1 MKKIGFLQFL
11 AKTKLFWGLAVL
23 YGLGV
28 FLSPINRKGVNIFLS
43 PGNQSD
49 VLRQVSING
58 IIAVGMTLVILTG
71 GIDLSVGSL
80 LSLGT
85 MYAAMLFTLK
95 GWTSASSTAIPLLAI
110 VCLVLGVY
118 LVPLASRNWARDKL
132 KASAAAPPSARI
144 MGLVVGLVLALAAVG
159 WTISQ
164 LGPKFGVA
172 AVLVTVPA
180 AGLAVGALTGVIIA
194 KGKLQPFIVTL
205 AMMVAVTGA
214 SRLMAGPTA
223 AIYPIYSGTNAPA
236 EVDGLRGDLFGI
248 LPMQGMFFLLLVII
262 FGFLLKYTSFGRYV
276 YAIGGNEQAARV
288 AGIRVDDVKITV
300 YALSGALSALAGILY
315 AVQYRQG
322 KPEAGAG
329 AELDAIA
336 AVVIGGTSLVGGK
349 GSMLGTLV
357 GVLIFG
363 FLGNI
368 LVLKNIDSN
377 LQLVLKGLII
387 LGAVSLQEGQ
397 FGTLLKRLRFNFR
410 SSPISVPTATSS
422 AP

>member
-1 MKKIGFLQFL
+1 MKTFLHFL
-11 AKTKLFWGLAVL
+11 SKTKLFWGLAVL

-28 FLSPINRKGVNIFLS
+28 LFSPVNRKGINIFLS
-43 PGNQSD
+43 AGNQSD

-58 IIAVGMTLVILTG
+58 IVAVGMTLVILTG

-95 GWTSASSTAIPLLAI
+95 GWTSASATAIPLLAI
-110 VCLVLGVY
+110 VCVMVGSY

-132 KASAAAPPSARI
+132 RASAKSPPSIRI
-144 MGLVVGLVLALAAVG
+144 AGLAVGLVLAVALG
-159 WTISQ
+159 SWTISQ

-172 AVLVTVPA
+172 AALITVPA
-180 AGLAVGALTGVIIA
+180 AGLAVGSVTGLIIA

-223 AIYPIYSGTNAPA
+223 AIYPIYSGDNAPA
-236 EVDGLRGDLFGI
+236 EVDALRGDLFGI
-248 LPMQGMFFLLLVII
+248 LPIQGMFFLLLVII
-262 FGFLLKYTSFGRYV
+262 FGLLLKYTSFGRYV

-288 AGIRVDDVKITV
+288 AGIRVDDVKVTV

-387 LGAVSLQEGQ
+387 LGAVFLQEGQ
-397 FGTLLKRLRFNFR
+397 FGTLLKRFRVNFR
-410 SSPISVPTATSS
+410 SSPPVAVPGAASG
-422 AP
+422 AR

>member
-1 MKKIGFLQFL
+1 MKKSGFLHFL
-11 AKTKLFWGLAVL
+11 AQTKLFWGLAVI

-28 FLSPINRKGVNIFLS
+28 LLSPVNRKGVNIFLS
-43 PGNQSD
+43 AGNQSD
-49 VLRQVSING
+49 VLRQVSIIG
-58 IIAVGMTLVILTG
+58 IVAVGMTLVILTG

-85 MYAAMLFTLK
+85 MYSAMLFTLQ
-95 GWTSASSTAIPLLAI
+95 GWTSASATAIPMLAI
-110 VCLVLGVY
+110 VCVVLGTC
-118 LVPLASRNWARDKL
+118 LVPLAARNLARDKL
-132 KASAAAPPSARI
+132 KASAAAPPSVRI
-144 MGLVVGLVLALAAVG
+144 TGIVVGLVLALAAVG
-159 WTISQ
+159 WTVSQ

-172 AVLVTVPA
+172 AVLITVPA
-180 AGLAVGALTGVIIA
+180 AGLAVGAVTGIIIA

-214 SRLMAGPTA
+214 LRLIAGPTS

-236 EVDGLRGDLFGI
+236 EVDMLRGDLLGI
-248 LPMQGMFFLLLVII
+248 LPIQGVFFLLLVII
-262 FGFLLKYTSFGRYV
+262 FGFVLKYTSFGRYV

-288 AGIRVDDVKITV
+288 AGIRVDAVKVTV
-300 YALSGALSALAGILY
+300 YALSGSLSALAGVLY

-368 LVLKNIDSN
+368 LVLKNIDSS

-387 LGAVSLQEGQ
+387 LGAVLLQEGQ
-397 FGTLLKRLRFNFR
+397 FGTLLKRLRVNVR
-410 SSPISVPTATSS
+410 SSPATVPSATSGS
-422 AP
+422 R

>member
-1 MKKIGFLQFL
+1 MKKPGFLHFL
-11 AKTKLFWGLAVL
+11 AQTKLFWGLAVL

-28 FLSPINRKGVNIFLS
+28 LLSPVNRKGVNIFLS
-43 PGNQSD
+43 AGNQSD

-85 MYAAMLFTLK
+85 MYAAMLLTLQ
-95 GWTSASSTAIPLLAI
+95 GWTSASTTAIPLLAI
-110 VCLVLGVY
+110 VCVVAGTY
-118 LVPLASRNWARDKL
+118 LVPLASQNWSPDKL
-132 KASAAAPPSARI
+132 KASATAPLSVRI
-144 MGLVVGLVLALAAVG
+144 AGVVAGFVLACAAVA
-159 WTISQ
+159 WTVSQ
-164 LGPKFGVA
+164 LGSKFGVA
-172 AVLVTVPA
+172 AILVTVPA
-180 AGLAVGALTGVIIA
+180 AGLAVGSLTGIIIA

-214 SRLMAGPTA
+214 SRLIAGPSA
-223 AIYPIYSGTNAPA
+223 AIYPIYSGQNAPA
-236 EVDGLRGDLFGI
+236 EVDILREDFFGI
-248 LPMQGMFFLLLVII
+248 LPIQGMFFLLLVII
-262 FGFLLKYTSFGRYV
+262 FGFVLKYTSFGRYV

-288 AGIRVDDVKITV
+288 AGIRVDDVKVTV
-300 YALSGALSALAGILY
+300 YALSGGLSALAGILY

-336 AVVIGGTSLVGGK
+336 AVVIGGTSLAGGK
-349 GSMLGTLV
+349 GSMIGTLV

-368 LVLKNIDSN
+368 LILKNIDSN

-387 LGAVSLQEGQ
+387 LGAVFLQEGQ

-410 SSPISVPTATSS
+410 SSSVTVPPATSHS
-422 AP
+422 K

>member
-1 MKKIGFLQFL
+1 MKTLVHFLG
-11 AKTKLFWGLAVL
+11 KTKLFWGLAVL

-28 FLSPINRKGVNIFLS
+28 LLSPINRRGVNIFLS
-43 PGNQSD
+43 AGNQSD

-95 GWTSASSTAIPLLAI
+95 GWTAASASAIPLLAI
-110 VCLVLGVY
+110 VCVVLGTY

-132 KASAAAPPSARI
+132 RASAAAPPSVRI
-144 MGLVVGLVLALAAVG
+144 TGIVVGLVLALAAVG

-172 AVLVTVPA
+172 AVLITVPA
-180 AGLAVGALTGVIIA
+180 AGLAVGAVTGIIIA

-223 AIYPIYSGTNAPA
+223 AIYPIYSGNNAPS
-236 EVDGLRGDLFGI
+236 EVDTLRGDIFGLFPI
-248 LPMQGMFFLLLVII
+248 QGMFFLLLVII

-288 AGIRVDDVKITV
+288 AGIRVDDVKVTV

-377 LQLVLKGLII
+377 LQLVLKGMII
-387 LGAVSLQEGQ
+387 LGAVFLQEGQ
-397 FGTLLKRLRFNFR
+397 FGTLLKRLRVNFR
-410 SSPISVPTATSS
+410 SSPVAVPGATTG
-422 AP
+422 AG

>member
-1 MKKIGFLQFL
+1 MKTLLHFLG
-11 AKTKLFWGLAVL
+11 KTKLFWGLAVL

-28 FLSPINRKGVNIFLS
+28 LLSPINRKGVNIFLS
-43 PGNQSD
+43 AGNQSD

-85 MYAAMLFTLK
+85 MYAAMLFTLR
-95 GWTSASSTAIPLLAI
+95 GWTAASASAIPLLAI
-110 VCLVLGVY
+110 VCVVLGTY
-118 LVPLASRNWARDKL
+118 LVPLASRNWARNKL
-132 KASAAAPPSARI
+132 RASAATPSSVRI
-144 MGLVVGLVLALAAVG
+144 TGIVVGLVVALAAAG
-159 WTISQ
+159 WTMSQ

-172 AVLVTVPA
+172 AVLITVPA
-180 AGLAVGALTGVIIA
+180 AGLAVGAVTGIIIA

-223 AIYPIYSGTNAPA
+223 AIYPIYSGNNAPA
-236 EVDGLRGDLFGI
+236 EVDALRGDIFGLFPI
-248 LPMQGMFFLLLVII
+248 QGMFFLLLVII

-288 AGIRVDDVKITV
+288 AGIRVDDVKVTV

-377 LQLVLKGLII
+377 LQLVLKGMII
-387 LGAVSLQEGQ
+387 LGAVFLQEGQ
-397 FGTLLKRLRFNFR
+397 FGTLLKRLRVNFR
-410 SSPISVPTATSS
+410 SSPIAVPGATTG
-422 AP
+422 AG

>member
-1 MKKIGFLQFL
+1 MKKFGFLQFL
-11 AKTKLFWGLAVL
+11 AKTKLFWGLALL

-28 FLSPINRKGVNIFLS
+28 LLSPINRRGVNIFLS

-85 MYAAMLFTLK
+85 MYAAMLFTLQ

-110 VCLVLGVY
+110 VCLILGVY

-132 KASAAAPPSARI
+132 KASAAAPPSVRI
-144 MGLVVGLVLALAAVG
+144 MGIVVGLVLALAAVG

-363 FLGNI
+363 FLSNI

-410 SSPISVPTATSS
+410 SLPVSVPS

>member
-1 MKKIGFLQFL
+1 MKKSGFLHFL
-11 AKTKLFWGLAVL
+11 AQTKLFWGLAVI
-23 YGLGV
+23 YGLGIL
-28 FLSPINRKGVNIFLS
+28 LSPVNRKGVNIFLS
-43 PGNQSD
+43 AGNQSD
-49 VLRQVSING
+49 VLRQVSIIG
-58 IIAVGMTLVILTG
+58 IVAVGMTLVILTG

-85 MYAAMLFTLK
+85 MYSAMLFTLN
-95 GWTSASSTAIPLLAI
+95 GWTSASATAIPLLAI
-110 VCLVLGVY
+110 VCVVLGTS
-118 LVPLASRNWARDKL
+118 LVPLVARNWARDKL
-132 KASAAAPPSARI
+132 KASAAAPPSVRI
-144 MGLVVGLVLALAAVG
+144 AGIVVGLVLALAAVA
-159 WTISQ
+159 WTVSQ
-164 LGPKFGVA
+164 LGQKLGVA
-172 AVLVTVPA
+172 AVLITVPA

-214 SRLMAGPTA
+214 LRLIAGPTA

-236 EVDGLRGDLFGI
+236 EVDFLRGDLLGI
-248 LPMQGMFFLLLVII
+248 LPIQGVFFLLLVII
-262 FGFLLKYTSFGRYV
+262 FGFVLKYTSFGRYV

-288 AGIRVDDVKITV
+288 AGIRVDAVKITV

-368 LVLKNIDSN
+368 LVLKNIDSS

-387 LGAVSLQEGQ
+387 LCAVLLQEGQ
-397 FGTLLKRLRFNFR
+397 FGTLLKRLRVSFR
-410 SSPISVPTATSS
+410 SSPATVPGATSES
-422 AP
+422 R

>member
-1 MKKIGFLQFL
+1 MKKSGFLHFL
-11 AKTKLFWGLAVL
+11 AQTKLFWGLAVI

-28 FLSPINRKGVNIFLS
+28 LLSPVNRKGVNIFLS
-43 PGNQSD
+43 AGNQSD
-49 VLRQVSING
+49 VLRQVSIIG
-58 IIAVGMTLVILTG
+58 IVAVGMTLVILTG

-85 MYAAMLFTLK
+85 MYSAMLFTLN
-95 GWTSASSTAIPLLAI
+95 GWTSASATAIPLLAI
-110 VCLVLGVY
+110 VCVVLGTS
-118 LVPLASRNWARDKL
+118 LVPLVARNWARDKL
-132 KASAAAPPSARI
+132 KASAAAPPSVRI
-144 MGLVVGLVLALAAVG
+144 AGIVVGLVLALAAVA
-159 WTISQ
+159 WTVSQ
-164 LGPKFGVA
+164 LGQKLGVA
-172 AVLVTVPA
+172 AVLITVPA

-214 SRLMAGPTA
+214 LRLIAGPTA

-236 EVDGLRGDLFGI
+236 EVDFLRGDLLGI
-248 LPMQGMFFLLLVII
+248 LPIQGVFFLLLVII
-262 FGFLLKYTSFGRYV
+262 FGFVLKYTSFGRYV

-288 AGIRVDDVKITV
+288 AGIRVDAVKITV

-368 LVLKNIDSN
+368 LVLKNIDSS

-387 LGAVSLQEGQ
+387 LCAVLLQEGQ
-397 FGTLLKRLRFNFR
+397 FGTLLKRLRVSFR
-410 SSPISVPTATSS
+410 SSPATVPGATSES
-422 AP
+422 R

>member
-1 MKKIGFLQFL
+1 MKKSGFLHFL
-11 AKTKLFWGLAVL
+11 AQTKLLWGLAII

-28 FLSPINRKGVNIFLS
+28 LLSPVNRKGVNIFLS
-43 PGNQSD
+43 AGNQSD
-49 VLRQVSING
+49 VLRQVSIIG
-58 IIAVGMTLVILTG
+58 IVAVGMTLVILTG

-85 MYAAMLFTLK
+85 MYSAMLFTLQ
-95 GWTSASSTAIPLLAI
+95 GWTSASATAIPLLAI
-110 VCLVLGVY
+110 VCVVLGTF

-132 KASAAAPPSARI
+132 KASGAAPLSVRI
-144 MGLVVGLVLALAAVG
+144 TGIIVGLVLALAAVA
-159 WTISQ
+159 WTVSQ
-164 LGPKFGVA
+164 LGSKFGVA
-172 AVLVTVPA
+172 AVLITVPA
-180 AGLAVGALTGVIIA
+180 AGLAVGALTGIIIA
-194 KGKLQPFIVTL
+194 KGRLQPFIVTL

-214 SRLMAGPTA
+214 LRLIAGPTS

-236 EVDGLRGDLFGI
+236 EVDMLRGDLFGI
-248 LPMQGMFFLLLVII
+248 LPIQGVFFLLLVII
-262 FGFLLKYTSFGRYV
+262 FGFVLKYTSFGRYV

-288 AGIRVDDVKITV
+288 AGIRVDAVKVTV

-368 LVLKNIDSN
+368 LVLKNIDSS

-387 LGAVSLQEGQ
+387 LGAVLLQEGQ
-397 FGTLLKRLRFNFR
+397 FGTLLKQLRGSLR
-410 SSPISVPTATSS
+410 SSPVTVPGASPGS
-422 AP
+422 R

>member
-1 MKKIGFLQFL
+1 MKKFGFLQFL

-28 FLSPINRKGVNIFLS
+28 LLSPINRKGVNIFLS

-85 MYAAMLFTLK
+85 MYAAMLFTLQ

-110 VCLVLGVY
+110 VCLILGTY

-132 KASAAAPPSARI
+132 KASAVAPPSVRI
-144 MGLVVGLVLALAAVG
+144 MGVVVGLVLALVAVG
-159 WTISQ
+159 WTINQ

-248 LPMQGMFFLLLVII
+248 LPIQGMFFLLLVII

-363 FLGNI
+363 FLSNI

-410 SSPISVPTATSS
+410 SSPVTIPSATSS